1 MSKIDKKEVLSSMQS
16 IVGVKFANSDDYLL
30 DNYAYQ
36 YLGDLATR
44 GESKFT
50 NRPICVVLPSNTE
63 EIVKIVKYCN
73 ENGLQFKAQSTGWG
87 AHNCAGQEDK
97 VIILDCR
104 RMNKILDID
113 IKNMIAIVEPYVISG
128 QLQTELFKLG
138 LNCHVA
144 GCGANGSQLVTVTS
158 MCGQGWTGISTGFS
172 NRNIVGAEWVMPEG
186 TVCRIG
192 SWGSFEGA
200 EDPEKSIDASEWFL
214 ADGPGPSI
222 RGVYRGYFGAF
233 GGMGVFTKAAIKLYD
248 WPGPKVLEIQGRS
261 PTYSLIKNRI
271 PENSDIYNIIWDDWE
286 DFKDVGYLLAYSEIC
301 WGLCRIQG
309 FDMALA
315 AAPNNTAM
323 YEEKIFHD
331 LAHRGGHEL
340 MVLIIGS
347 NKKEFEYRQKVLD
360 YIVQKTNGEI
370 NPLTEIKPMKAFA
383 FMAIVRQCNTTR
395 GVFRAGGG
403 FHTSLGALGSWDW
416 CVEGAKIGERLK
428 QKAIDFG
435 GLVDDGADNVWGNPY
450 ECGTFSH
457 LEELFMYDITDETS
471 RKAAIHYLDSVIE
484 ANKIYPLGIGL
495 GVGDMEG
502 TTHQCD
508 IFGPITSNYHTWM
521 KAIKYE
527 FDPNNASDPGNY
539 TEGKKFEG

>member
-1 MSKIDKKEVLSSMQS
+1 MSRIERNEVLTVMQS
-16 IVGVKFANSDDYLL
+16 IVGNKFASSDDYLL

-36 YLGDLATR
+36 YLADLGTG

-50 NRPICVVLPSNTE
+50 NRPICVVLPSNTN

-87 AHNCAGQEDK
+87 AHNCAGKEDM

-113 IKNMIAIVEPYVISG
+113 TKDMIVVVEPYVISG

-138 LNCHVA
+138 LTCHIA

-172 NRNIVGAEWVMPEG
+172 NRNIVGAEWVTPEG
-186 TVCRIG
+186 NVCKIG
-192 SWGSFEGA
+192 SWGSFKGA
-200 EDPEKSIDASEWFL
+200 EDPKKEIDASEWFL

-233 GGMGVFTKAAIKLYD
+233 GGMGVFTKAAIKIYD

-261 PTYSLIKNRI
+261 PNYNLVKNRM
-271 PENSDIYNIIWDDWE
+271 PENCDTYHLIWDDWE
-286 DFKDVGYLLAYSEIC
+286 DFKEAGYLLAYSEIC
-301 WGLCRIQG
+301 WALCRIQG
-309 FDMALA
+309 FDLALA
-315 AAPNNTAM
+315 TAPNNTAM
-323 YEEKIFHD
+323 YTDKIFQD
-331 LAHRGGHEL
+331 LANRGGHEL
-340 MVLIIGS
+340 MVIIVAD
-347 NKKEFEYRQKVLD
+347 NEKEFEYRQKVLKF
-360 YIVQKTNGEI
+360 IVEKTNAEY
-370 NPLTEIKPMKAFA
+370 NPLLQIKPIKALA
-383 FMAIVRQCNTTR
+383 FLALVRECNTMR

-428 QKAIDFG
+428 QKAINTG
-435 GLVDDGADNVWGNPY
+435 ELVDDGADNVWGNPY
-450 ECGTFSH
+450 EGGTFSH

-484 ANKIYPLGIGL
+484 ASKTNPLGIGL
-495 GVGDMEG
+495 GIGDMEG
-502 TTHQCD
+502 TVHQCD
-508 IFGPITSNYHTWM
+508 LFGPITSNYHTWM

-539 TEGKKFEG
+539 TDGEKFER

>member
-1 MSKIDKKEVLSSMQS
+1 MSKIDKKEVLSGMQS

-200 EDPEKSIDASEWFL
+200 EDPEKNIDASEWFL

-271 PENSDIYNIIWDDWE
+271 EEQLKVPVVGIISDALPAQRIAIKRVFPKVPHCLCHFHFYKLILIDAHNHDSQLVTSIRKHLRNSNTVKQ
-286 DFKDVGYLLAYSEIC
+286 FKAKTLKYD
-301 WGLCRIQG
+301 
-309 FDMALA
+309 
-315 AAPNNTAM
+315 
-323 YEEKIFHD
+323 
-331 LAHRGGHEL
+331 
-340 MVLIIGS
+340 S
-347 NKKEFEYRQKVLD
+347 NQEY
-360 YIVQKTNGEI
+360 
-370 NPLTEIKPMKAFA
+370 NPLLYSILETIYALSPTTVIALTLASTTLFTE
-383 FMAIVRQCNTTR
+383 
-395 GVFRAGGG
+395 AG
-403 FHTSLGALGSWDW
+403 L
-416 CVEGAKIGERLK
+416 
-428 QKAIDFG
+428 
-435 GLVDDGADNVWGNPY
+435 P
-450 ECGTFSH
+450 
-457 LEELFMYDITDETS
+457 
-471 RKAAIHYLDSVIE
+471 
-484 ANKIYPLGIGL
+484 
-495 GVGDMEG
+495 
-502 TTHQCD
+502 
-508 IFGPITSNYHTWM
+508 
-521 KAIKYE
+521 
-527 FDPNNASDPGNY
+527 
-539 TEGKKFEG
+539 